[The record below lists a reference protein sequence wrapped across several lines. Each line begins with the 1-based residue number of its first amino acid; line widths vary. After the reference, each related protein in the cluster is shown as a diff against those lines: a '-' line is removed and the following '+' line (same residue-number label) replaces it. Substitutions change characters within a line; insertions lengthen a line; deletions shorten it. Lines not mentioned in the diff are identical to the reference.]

1 MMNSKFVD
9 PFELRLRKALDKV
22 LPDSYDSIENF
33 EKFPHK
39 IGLSILEILIEYA
52 CKSQNIALITLAR
65 DRIKKIPSRS
75 LFEYLPKADKGSI
88 CIEDEWE
95 YRRLLELVNEAVP
108 QLLEAYIEQG
118 LLSDNDEVQEAAMDF
133 RKK

>member
-1 MMNSKFVD
+1 MMTSKFVD

-75 LFEYLPKADKGSI
+75 LFEYLPKAAKGSI

-118 LLSDNDEVQEAAMDF
+118 LLSDNDEVQEAATDF
-133 RKK
+133 RNK

>member
-1 MMNSKFVD
+1 MNSKFVD

>member
-9 PFELRLRKALDKV
+9 PFELRIRKALDQV

-39 IGLSILEILIEYA
+39 IGLSVLQILIEYA
-52 CKSQNIALITLAR
+52 CKSQNINSILLAR
-65 DRIKKIPSRS
+65 DRIKKIPSKW
-75 LFEYLPKADKGSI
+75 LLEYLPEAAKDSI
-88 CIEDEWE
+88 CSEDEWE
-95 YRRLLELVNEAVP
+95 YRRLLELVDEAVP
-108 QLLEAYIEQG
+108 QLLQVYIEQG

-133 RKK
+133 RNK